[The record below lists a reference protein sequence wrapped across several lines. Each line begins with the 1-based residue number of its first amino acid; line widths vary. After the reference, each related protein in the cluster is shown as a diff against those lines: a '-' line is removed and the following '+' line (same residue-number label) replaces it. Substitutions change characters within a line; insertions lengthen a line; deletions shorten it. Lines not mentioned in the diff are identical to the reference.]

1 MKRYKNRFKI
11 NGQILVNGYFIISS
25 LAFLLPF
32 MVVITASIT
41 SEKTLLAGG
50 FSVLPKEFDITAY
63 QYAFS
68 NSSELMQSYLVTAVQ
83 AFGGTAAGIL
93 VMSLIAY
100 TLSRRD
106 YVFRSALSFMVF
118 FTLLFNGGLVPT
130 YLLNYKYL
138 KLGDTM
144 WIYILPL
151 LCNAF
156 YIIIIRTF
164 FQGLPVSLIESA
176 KIDGASEFRIFFT
189 IIMPLS
195 KPVLATVS
203 LLTLLQ
209 KWNDWYTS
217 LIYITD
223 KNLYTLQ
230 YLLKR
235 ILSEAEFLRL
245 MATEAPPGIDLSMIE
260 TAPVE
265 SLKFAM
271 CIIAAGPMLFVFP
284 FFQKYFSKGLTVGA
298 VKG

>member
-1 MKRYKNRFKI
+1 MKKKLNSQVWIHLF
-11 NGQILVNGYFIISS
+11 FITLS
-25 LAFLLPF
+25 LMFILPF
-32 MVVITASIT
+32 VIVISASFT
-41 SEKTLLAGG
+41 SEEVLLREG
-50 FSVLPKEFDITAY
+50 FSIIPKEIDLTAY
-63 QYAFS
+63 QYAFT
-68 NSSELMQSYLVTAVQ
+68 NGDAIFRSYIVTATQ
-83 AFGGTAAGIL
+83 AFAGTAIGVV

-100 TLSRRD
+100 TLSRKD
-106 YVFRSALSFMVF
+106 FAFRKALSFMVF

-138 KLGDTM
+138 KLGNTI

-156 YIIIIRTF
+156 HIIILRTF
-164 FQGLPVSLIESA
+164 FQSLPVSLIESA
-176 KIDGASEFRIFFT
+176 KIDGASELRIFWQ

-223 KNLYTLQ
+223 RRLYTLQ

-235 ILSEAEFLRL
+235 ILSEAEFLRQ
-245 MATEAPPGIDLSMIE
+245 MASEAPPGIDLSMIE

-271 CIIAAGPMLFVFP
+271 CIIAAGPMLFIFP
-284 FFQKYFSKGLTVGA
+284 FFQKYFAKGLTVGA
-298 VKG
+298 IKG

>member
-1 MKRYKNRFKI
+1 MKKLNYRVFI
-11 NGQILVNGYFIISS
+11 HGYFICTS
-25 LAFLLPF
+25 LLFILPF
-32 MVVITASIT
+32 VIVISASFT
-41 SEKTLLAGG
+41 SEEVLVRDG
-50 FSVLPKEFDITAY
+50 FSLIPKRLDLTAY
-63 QYAFS
+63 QYAFA
-68 NSSELMQSYLVTAVQ
+68 NGTEILRSYMVTAIQ
-83 AFGGTAAGIL
+83 AFTGTFIGVL

-100 TLSRRD
+100 TLSRKD
-106 YVFRSALSFMVF
+106 FAFRKALSFMVF

-138 KLGDTM
+138 KLGNTM

-151 LCNAF
+151 MCNAF
-156 YIIIIRTF
+156 YIIILRTF
-164 FQGLPVSLIESA
+164 FQSLPISLIESA
-176 KIDGASEFRIFFT
+176 KMDGAKEIRVFFQ
-189 IIMPLS
+189 ILLPLS
-195 KPVLATVS
+195 KPVIATVS

-223 KNLYTLQ
+223 KRLYTLQ

-235 ILSEAEFLRL
+235 ILSEAEFLRQ
-245 MATEAPPGIDLSMIE
+245 MATDAPPGIDISMIE
-260 TAPVE
+260 VAPVE

-284 FFQKYFSKGLTVGA
+284 FFQKYFAKGLTVGA